1 MEALDKMWAKKED
14 FDREKEKQKEERYL
28 ASLNLEKNRLS
39 LEEKKVEADLMD
51 KEDKI
56 MSMDMTSSSLNR
68 YLFAL
73 V

>member
-1 MEALDKMWAKKED
+1 
-14 FDREKEKQKEERYL
+14 L
-28 ASLNLEKNRLS
+28 ASLNLEKNHLS
-39 LEEKKVEADLMD
+39 LEEKKMEADLMD

>member
-1 MEALDKMWAKKED
+1 
-14 FDREKEKQKEERYL
+14 L

-56 MSMDMTSSSLNR
+56 MSIDMTSSSLTLTQLQYYEIMQAKIVARRLYN
-68 YLFAL
+68 
-73 V
+73 